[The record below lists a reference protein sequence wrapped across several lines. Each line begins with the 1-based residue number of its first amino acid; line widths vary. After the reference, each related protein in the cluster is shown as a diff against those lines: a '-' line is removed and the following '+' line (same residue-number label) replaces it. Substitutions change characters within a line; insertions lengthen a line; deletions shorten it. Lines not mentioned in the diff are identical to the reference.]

1 VNITPAAGSAIVLDG
16 TINVERGVVSGATS
30 VSSVMLVASTSL
42 QTPLLEYTDGDD
54 AITIADGGAI
64 TTAANATVTGDL
76 TVTGNDVTFGN
87 GESISNATD
96 GTVAITATTT
106 TTTGALTAAGVVTA
120 NTGIIPDAAD
130 GAYLGS
136 ASAEFSDLFLADGSV
151 INLGNDQ
158 DVKITHDPDDG
169 LYLKSTATADD
180 NPFLLTLQ
188 TGETDIASNDVLG
201 AINFQAP
208 DEANGSNAILVG
220 ASIEA
225 VAEGTFD
232 AQEIHTKLIF
242 KTASDAA
249 PTERLS
255 IASSGWATF
264 SSGATFGSSITASYG
279 TFSGD
284 LTVSGNDITFGNYE
298 YIDNNTDGR
307 LDLNATTTRVTGDLT
322 VSGNDITFG
331 NNESISN
338 STNGTVAISAT
349 TTSVSGDLT
358 VTGNDITFGNGETIS
373 NATNGTIAID
383 ANVDFSDKTIAGYGA
398 TVQTLSG
405 TSLTLDNDDNGTI
418 INVTTTSAAITIQV
432 PSGLATGFNCMIIQ
446 SGTQTVTLDDNSD
459 ATTLNNRNG
468 LLTAGRYAIVT
479 LVHIGSNVY
488 VISGDT
494 KSS

>member
-1 VNITPAAGSAIVLDG
+1 
-16 TINVERGVVSGATS
+16 
-30 VSSVMLVASTSL
+30 
-42 QTPLLEYTDGDD
+42 
-54 AITIADGGAI
+54 
-64 TTAANATVTGDL
+64 
-76 TVTGNDVTFGN
+76 
-87 GESISNATD
+87 
-96 GTVAITATTT
+96 
-106 TTTGALTAAGVVTA
+106 
-120 NTGIIPDAAD
+120 
-130 GAYLGS
+130 
-136 ASAEFSDLFLADGSV
+136 
-151 INLGNDQ
+151 
-158 DVKITHDPDDG
+158 
-169 LYLKSTATADD
+169 
-180 NPFLLTLQ
+180 
-188 TGETDIASNDVLG
+188 LG

-307 LDLNATTTRVTGDLT
+307 LDLNATTTQVTGDLT
-322 VSGNDITFG
+322 VTGNDITFG
-331 NNESISN
+331 NGETISN
-338 STNGTVAISAT
+338 ATNGTVAISAT